1 MLGVCVDRLHE
12 KEERLMLLEKAIN
25 PLLDDNDQVALT
37 FILDNVV
44 GKVKTMS
51 EAWPFMKP
59 VNRKLV
65 KDYYNVIKQPI
76 DLETIASRVSSEY
89 KTLYKANIF
98 YYYFT
103 VGMLTN
109 ILSWKINSSMRSLS

>member
-89 KTLYKANIF
+89 YVYFLLLYIF
-98 YYYFT
+98 
-103 VGMLTN
+103 TN
-109 ILSWKINSSMRSLS
+109 ILQWEVNTFTHFLS

>member
-76 DLETIASRVSSEY
+76 DLETIASRVSSKYFLVISEI
-89 KTLYKANIF
+89 IF
-98 YYYFT
+98 HVIVKNKQTKF
-103 VGMLTN
+103 
-109 ILSWKINSSMRSLS
+109 